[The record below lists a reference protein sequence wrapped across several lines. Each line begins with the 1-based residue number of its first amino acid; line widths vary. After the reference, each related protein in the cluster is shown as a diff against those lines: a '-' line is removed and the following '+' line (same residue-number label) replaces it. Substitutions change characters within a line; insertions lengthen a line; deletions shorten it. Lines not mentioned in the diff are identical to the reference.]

1 MAYKKNMDVEDKGN
15 ASSESWNI
23 AQFFTGSSVAF
34 PLQDLDIL
42 EDIARF
48 GTVAMDDD
56 LVMSDDVIDR
66 RRAEA
71 VRRYWQ
77 KLKQIVYNTLFKIT
91 KSDRDDAKIIKEWLD
106 DLPRYFDALLNIKK
120 NNVSNEDKI
129 EVNEEFLTELLDKLV
144 TRKQEYL
151 VILNHAGLIFRQSTD
166 IDLDDIQRNIF
177 DSG

>member
-1 MAYKKNMDVEDKGN
+1 MAYKKNMDAEDKGN
-15 ASSESWNI
+15 TSSESWNI

-91 KSDRDDAKIIKEWLD
+91 KSDREDAMVIKEWLD
-106 DLPRYFDALLNIKK
+106 TLPKYFDGLLTIRK
-120 NNVSNEDKI
+120 NNDTNEDAI
-129 EVNEEFLTELLDKLV
+129 QVNEKFLTEILDKLV
-144 TRKQEYL
+144 TRKQGYL

-166 IDLDDIQRNIF
+166 IDLDDIQKNIF

>member
-1 MAYKKNMDVEDKGN
+1 MAFKKGVDENEK
-15 ASSESWNI
+15 SESWNI
-23 AQFFTGSSVAF
+23 AQHFTGFAVAY
-34 PLQDLDIL
+34 PINELDLL

-48 GTVAMDDD
+48 GTVVMDDD

-77 KLKQIVYNTLFKIT
+77 KLKQIVYNTLFKINAR
-91 KSDRDDAKIIKEWLD
+91 DREDAGIIKEWLD
-106 DLPRYFDALLNIKK
+106 ELPKYFDGLLTINKNI
-120 NNVSNEDKI
+120 NDDDKI
-129 EVNEEFLTELLDKLV
+129 KVNEEFLNNLLNELV

-151 VILNHAGLIFRQSTD
+151 KILNNAGLIFRQSTD